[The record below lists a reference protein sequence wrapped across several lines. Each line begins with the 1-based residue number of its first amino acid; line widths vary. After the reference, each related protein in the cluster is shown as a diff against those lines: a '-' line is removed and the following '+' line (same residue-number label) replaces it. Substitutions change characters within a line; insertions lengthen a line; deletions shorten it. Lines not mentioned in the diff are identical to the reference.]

1 MPSHLTLELFR
12 CKEEFMVNGYKV
24 PRSCDCKKAQINP
37 STTVLS
43 SYEAFV
49 LMLWL
54 VLTTYIASR
63 MELLITKSPS
73 GNRKNNFHH

>member
-24 PRSCDCKKAQINP
+24 PRSCDCKTAQINP
-37 STTVLS
+37 STTVLG

-54 VLTTYIASR
+54 VLTSR

-73 GNRKNNFHH
+73 GNRKNNFV